1 MENLLSCIK
10 EFCLCSAKLSS
21 ISGSHEVWF
30 DGERN
35 DTMLSHSHPLLL
47 LPKFKSLRFENTM
60 PRASPASQ
68 KPWKSHITLTASTWD
83 TMPPGLSPSPPPRC
97 SSMGASVV
105 PLVPLE
111 HCYNGCLQNSLWC
124 SMQRTRCLCLLDRTL
139 NTLTFMLPL
148 VAGLTCSTIQSPPI
162 ADCSIP

>member
-1 MENLLSCIK
+1 MVSETTLCFLTLIPFF
-10 EFCLCSAKLSS
+10 FCQSARVC
-21 ISGSHEVWF
+21 GSRIQCLAHLQPH
-30 DGERN
+30 RN
-35 DTMLSHSHPLLL
+35 HGRVTSHSLPLL
-47 LPKFKSLRFENTM
+47 R
-60 PRASPASQ
+60 
-68 KPWKSHITLTASTWD
+68 D

-111 HCYNGCLQNSLWC
+111 RCYNGCFQNSLWC

-139 NTLTFMLPL
+139 NTLAFMLPL